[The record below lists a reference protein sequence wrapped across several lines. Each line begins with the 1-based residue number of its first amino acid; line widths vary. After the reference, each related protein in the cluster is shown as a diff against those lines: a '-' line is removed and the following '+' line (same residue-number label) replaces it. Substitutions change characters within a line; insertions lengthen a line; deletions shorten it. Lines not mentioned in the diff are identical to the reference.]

1 MITIVTTN
9 KTKWEKEKQL
19 LMTLSILIEFIFA
32 Y

>member
-9 KTKWEKEKQL
+9 KMKWEKEKQL